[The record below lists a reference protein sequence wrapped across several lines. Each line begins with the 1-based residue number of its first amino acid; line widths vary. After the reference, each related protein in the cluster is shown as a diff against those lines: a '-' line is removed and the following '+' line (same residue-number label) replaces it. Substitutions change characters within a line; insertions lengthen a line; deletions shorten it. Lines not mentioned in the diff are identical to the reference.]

1 MNAGPVKRLT
11 GWARSPRREGD
22 KLPLGATVGEVDE
35 GALGARLGELGVDG
49 ELAARLDDAA
59 EAELRSLRALSELTA
74 SLSLTYL
81 ERIGRPLAAL
91 DLDVGVY
98 VVTRGYAAH
107 LAVEADA
114 AAYGATDIPV
124 LGTLPRRRPPGDLLN
139 RLVRVTRRGFE
150 TVRAVNDGVWDG
162 FVVATTR
169 RVHQRGPAGTD
180 EGHLDPVVIDGLL
193 RFGWVLRQVDLHY
206 GLQPDRG

>member
-1 MNAGPVKRLT
+1 MSPGPLKRLT
-11 GWARSPRREGD
+11 GWTRSSRREGER
-22 KLPLGATVGEVDE
+22 LPLGAAAGEVDE
-35 GALGARLGELGVDG
+35 GALGARLDELGADG
-49 ELAARLDDAA
+49 ALAARLDQAA
-59 EAELRSLRALSELTA
+59 ETELQSLQALSELTA

-81 ERIGRPLAAL
+81 ERIGRPLVAL

-114 AAYGATDIPV
+114 AAYGARDIPV
-124 LGTLPRRRPPGDLLN
+124 LGTLPKRRPPSDLLN

-150 TVRAVNDGVWDG
+150 NVRAVNDGVWEG
-162 FVVATTR
+162 LVVATTH
-169 RVHQRGPAGTD
+169 RVHERGPAGTE
-180 EGHLDPVVIDGLL
+180 EGHLDPVVVDSLL

-206 GLQPDRG
+206 GLEPDRG